1 MCYIVVTAE
10 NKNRRKRSAL
20 SKTNRYGTRPPPAT
34 AAIMTTDIIVAH
46 TSRGRNRTETA
57 DRFREG
63 DVVHTSRVTYAIR
76 GRAVYYYTS
85 ISGATRIRIVVVQ

>member
-20 SKTNRYGTRPPPAT
+20 SKTNRYGTRPPAT